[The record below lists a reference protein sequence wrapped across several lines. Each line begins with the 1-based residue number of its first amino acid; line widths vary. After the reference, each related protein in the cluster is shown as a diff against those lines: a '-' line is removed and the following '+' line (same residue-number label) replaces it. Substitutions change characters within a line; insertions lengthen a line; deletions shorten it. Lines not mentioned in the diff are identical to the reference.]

1 MRKGEEEEED
11 DWEGGSTREL
21 ESADPSACKPAAL
34 QPQRNGGCRRDWLV
48 HPGGLCFVPVEGEIA
63 SSPLLDHCV
72 MIQVRAGDVIITRDA
87 TGAEERC
94 CHCLQIT
101 AFSFPYLF
109 FLVQLQSLPARPQ
122 AGAAC
127 PRCRSAQP
135 PPRWLSQH
143 MQLQGTLA
151 RLNHLPWE
159 AGGGDQGIHSLILIW
174 HKAGWWP

>member
-48 HPGGLCFVPVEGEIA
+48 RPGGLCFVPVEGEIA

-72 MIQVRAGDVIITRDA
+72 TIQVPAGDVIITRDA
-87 TGAEERC
+87 TGPEERC
-94 CHCLQIT
+94 CHCLQIM

-127 PRCRSAQP
+127 PPLPLCAAPSVLALPAHAASGHPCEVKPLALGSWRRGPGDSQP
-135 PPRWLSQH
+135 YPH
-143 MQLQGTLA
+143 LA
-151 RLNHLPWE
+151 
-159 AGGGDQGIHSLILIW
+159 
-174 HKAGWWP
+174 